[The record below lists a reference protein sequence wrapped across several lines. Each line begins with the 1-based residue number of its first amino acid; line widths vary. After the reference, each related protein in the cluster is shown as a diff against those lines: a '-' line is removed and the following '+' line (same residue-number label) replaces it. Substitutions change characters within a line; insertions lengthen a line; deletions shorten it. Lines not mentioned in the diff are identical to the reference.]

1 MIYSNEVV
9 KTKMEYPLS
18 LAMVK
23 NHLNVEDDFTEDDAY
38 ILSLIKAAT
47 NFAEDYTGIDIALTE
62 NVKDFYNYEVLCLT
76 INEAPFRSVVAVRVV
91 VDGVESLLVE
101 NTDFTVKIDAIS
113 FTIMFNEAIVTEKI
127 SVVFY
132 TGYECLSVPPVVAQA
147 ITVKVNDLY
156 DIERTSNTVGVN
168 YRSTMAFQN
177 LLGGHVID
185 RWV

>member
-1 MIYSNEVV
+1 MTYSNEVV

-47 NFAEDYTGIDIALTE
+47 NFAEDYTGIDISLTE
-62 NVKDFYNYEVLCLT
+62 NVKDFFNYECNCLK
-76 INEAPFRSVVAVRVV
+76 IDEAPFRSVAAIRTTT
-91 VDGVESLLVE
+91 DGVESSLIE
-101 NTDFTVKIDAIS
+101 GTDFEVKIGAIS
-113 FTIMFNEAIVTEKI
+113 FTIMFTDTMKADKMT
-127 SVVFY
+127 VVFY
-132 TGYECLSVPPVVAQA
+132 TGYECSSVPPVVAQA

-177 LLGGHVID
+177 LLGGHVIS
-185 RWV
+185 RW